1 MSDNPQKVD
10 FTVYREIQSPFLTE
24 DPADDSQVTATDASL
39 QELTLT
45 NSENSLTHHEVRPF
59 KQSSILA
66 FFTPNGPS
74 PASSSTAVRSGFNV
88 NKPPLAVD
96 HSLIDR
102 SLEHQ
107 PPPVEHSL
115 TDRSPTSLV
124 PMRVVKENNTTV
136 EPALIDR
143 STRRHPPPVEYSIT
157 DRSPTSLV
165 PMRVV
170 KENNTTV
177 EPALIDRSTRR
188 HPPPVEYSITDR
200 SPTSLVS
207 TRAFKPN
214 HTAVEPAITDRS
226 IRQPPPVEHS
236 ITNRSPTSLVST
248 RAFKPNHTAVE
259 PAITDRSI
267 RQPPPVEHSITDR
280 SPTSLVSTRVF
291 KPNHTAVEPAITD
304 RSIRQP
310 PPVEHSITDR
320 SPTSLVPMRV
330 AKENNTTVE
339 PAITDCSTHQ
349 PPPVEY
355 SITDRSPT
363 SQVSMRVS
371 KASHMSVEPTIS
383 SSTDIVF
390 DIVHDPEYFKRSD
403 NHNKLDLNNLK
414 HLHDLD
420 TASLCN
426 NSRSLND
433 DLSPANSS
441 SVPQDTVPQGRKR
454 FRPSTDIIDVD
465 DLNPSP
471 NPVSPPEPS
480 QVTDEALSFWRS
492 DKTTFNPSSDWAT
505 DGWAVPPPSPVSPLA
520 NDDHPQPTRTNTNVI
535 TPPTLFDKHYATR
548 ETVEETEFPSLP
560 TQGINFTALRVPI
573 YLLEKMQSQSQS
585 DPISEK
591 TQQSTQLAVD
601 DIIKSFTESLRELNL
616 KPNEPTTVPPNDNSN
631 AIKNPRTLDK
641 QPNLKIHFNNNA
653 DVHDSAFTRIVS
665 LQTELPNNPAPGPSQ
680 PTGNTRATPMD
691 TPGNHQALQLS
702 EALKSIAAENIAITT
717 QPNVPLDQP
726 SSAQYNSNLNV
737 SNQFTKQAYY
747 ANVLPEAL
755 DTWRSY
761 RAALNREHN
770 CSLRASFTR
779 YLAKSM
785 RIPDWA
791 VTSLPPAGLIT
802 TPSAALQVIN
812 LRRQHAIQIMNL
824 CATLLDNKA
833 AAHHI
838 SVETN
843 FEGLKKQYAVHAPST
858 GGSDTFSFPTAI
870 QLARKLVERDTAT
883 LNAKF
888 HTESDK
894 LKLAPE
900 ASLWKGIPTHLVAP
914 NVAGMTD
921 MNTYAPSTLRSGP
934 STQSSDPNSQSA
946 LFSEVLN
953 YIQREKGG
961 TTPVSP
967 LSQAAP
973 TGGQLMTAPWGPPP
987 TPPPQRRQ
995 KPSRQNQPRR
1005 GPYRPPQ
1012 TDTPRNPQEGYQ
1024 RRQDRNRNQQG
1035 RQANFRQDEQYPLSP
1050 RERNLLQRILEKSRA

>member
-1 MSDNPQKVD
+1 
-10 FTVYREIQSPFLTE
+10 
-24 DPADDSQVTATDASL
+24 
-39 QELTLT
+39 
-45 NSENSLTHHEVRPF
+45 
-59 KQSSILA
+59 
-66 FFTPNGPS
+66 
-74 PASSSTAVRSGFNV
+74 
-88 NKPPLAVD
+88 
-96 HSLIDR
+96 
-102 SLEHQ
+102 
-107 PPPVEHSL
+107 
-115 TDRSPTSLV
+115 
-124 PMRVVKENNTTV
+124 MRVDKENNTTV
-136 EPALIDR
+136 EPALTDR
-143 STRRHPPPVEYSIT
+143 STLQTPPVEYSIT

-165 PMRVV
+165 PMRVD

-188 HPPPVEYSITDR
+188 QAPPVEYSITDH
-200 SPTSLVS
+200 SP
-207 TRAFKPN
+207 
-214 HTAVEPAITDRS
+214 I
-226 IRQPPPVEHS
+226 
-236 ITNRSPTSLVST
+236 
-248 RAFKPNHTAVE
+248 
-259 PAITDRSI
+259 
-267 RQPPPVEHSITDR
+267 
-280 SPTSLVSTRVF
+280 
-291 KPNHTAVEPAITD
+291 
-304 RSIRQP
+304 
-310 PPVEHSITDR
+310 
-320 SPTSLVPMRV
+320 
-330 AKENNTTVE
+330 
-339 PAITDCSTHQ
+339 
-349 PPPVEY
+349 
-355 SITDRSPT
+355 
-363 SQVSMRVS
+363 SQVSARIS
-371 KASHMSVEPTIS
+371 KANHMSVEPTTS

-471 NPVSPPEPS
+471 NPVSPPEPP

-520 NDDHPQPTRTNTNVI
+520 NDDHPQPTRANTNVI

-591 TQQSTQLAVD
+591 TQQSTQCAVD

-616 KPNEPTTVPPNDNSN
+616 EPNEPTTVPPNDNSN
-631 AIKNPRTLDK
+631 AIKNLRILDK

-779 YLAKSM
+779 YLAKSI

-802 TPSAALQVIN
+802 TPAAALQVIN

-921 MNTYAPSTLRSGP
+921 MNTYAPSNLRSGP

-967 LSQAAP
+967 LSQVAS

-987 TPPPQRRQ
+987 TPLPPQRRQ

>member
-1 MSDNPQKVD
+1 MLGLKTKVG
-10 FTVYREIQSPFLTE
+10 RIL
-24 DPADDSQVTATDASL
+24 SL
-39 QELTLT
+39 L
-45 NSENSLTHHEVRPF
+45 
-59 KQSSILA
+59 
-66 FFTPNGPS
+66 
-74 PASSSTAVRSGFNV
+74 
-88 NKPPLAVD
+88 
-96 HSLIDR
+96 
-102 SLEHQ
+102 
-107 PPPVEHSL
+107 
-115 TDRSPTSLV
+115 
-124 PMRVVKENNTTV
+124 
-136 EPALIDR
+136 
-143 STRRHPPPVEYSIT
+143 HP
-157 DRSPTSLV
+157 
-165 PMRVV
+165 
-170 KENNTTV
+170 
-177 EPALIDRSTRR
+177 
-188 HPPPVEYSITDR
+188 
-200 SPTSLVS
+200 
-207 TRAFKPN
+207 
-214 HTAVEPAITDRS
+214 
-226 IRQPPPVEHS
+226 
-236 ITNRSPTSLVST
+236 
-248 RAFKPNHTAVE
+248 
-259 PAITDRSI
+259 
-267 RQPPPVEHSITDR
+267 
-280 SPTSLVSTRVF
+280 
-291 KPNHTAVEPAITD
+291 
-304 RSIRQP
+304 
-310 PPVEHSITDR
+310 
-320 SPTSLVPMRV
+320 
-330 AKENNTTVE
+330 
-339 PAITDCSTHQ
+339 
-349 PPPVEY
+349 
-355 SITDRSPT
+355 
-363 SQVSMRVS
+363 
-371 KASHMSVEPTIS
+371 
-383 SSTDIVF
+383 
-390 DIVHDPEYFKRSD
+390 
-403 NHNKLDLNNLK
+403 
-414 HLHDLD
+414 
-420 TASLCN
+420 
-426 NSRSLND
+426 
-433 DLSPANSS
+433 
-441 SVPQDTVPQGRKR
+441 
-454 FRPSTDIIDVD
+454 
-465 DLNPSP
+465 
-471 NPVSPPEPS
+471 
-480 QVTDEALSFWRS
+480 
-492 DKTTFNPSSDWAT
+492 
-505 DGWAVPPPSPVSPLA
+505 
-520 NDDHPQPTRTNTNVI
+520 
-535 TPPTLFDKHYATR
+535 
-548 ETVEETEFPSLP
+548 
-560 TQGINFTALRVPI
+560 RVPI

-585 DPISEK
+585 DPISGK
-591 TQQSTQLAVD
+591 TQHSTQIAVD

-616 KPNEPTTVPPNDNSN
+616 KQNETTTVPPIDNPN
-631 AIKNPRTLDK
+631 VIKNPRTLDK

-665 LQTELPNNPAPGPSQ
+665 LQTELSTNPAPGPSQ
-680 PTGNTRATPMD
+680 PTGNTRVTPMD

-779 YLAKSM
+779 YLAKSI

-843 FEGLKKQYAVHAPST
+843 FEGLKKQYAVHAPAT

-870 QLARKLVERDTAT
+870 QLAMKLVERDTAT

-973 TGGQLMTAPWGPPP
+973 TGGHLMTAPWGPPP

-995 KPSRQNQPRR
+995 KPSRQNQTRR

-1024 RRQDRNRNQQG
+1024 R
-1035 RQANFRQDEQYPLSP
+1035 S
-1050 RERNLLQRILEKSRA
+1050 ILIY

>member
-1 MSDNPQKVD
+1 
-10 FTVYREIQSPFLTE
+10 
-24 DPADDSQVTATDASL
+24 
-39 QELTLT
+39 
-45 NSENSLTHHEVRPF
+45 
-59 KQSSILA
+59 
-66 FFTPNGPS
+66 
-74 PASSSTAVRSGFNV
+74 
-88 NKPPLAVD
+88 
-96 HSLIDR
+96 
-102 SLEHQ
+102 
-107 PPPVEHSL
+107 
-115 TDRSPTSLV
+115 
-124 PMRVVKENNTTV
+124 
-136 EPALIDR
+136 
-143 STRRHPPPVEYSIT
+143 
-157 DRSPTSLV
+157 
-165 PMRVV
+165 
-170 KENNTTV
+170 
-177 EPALIDRSTRR
+177 
-188 HPPPVEYSITDR
+188 
-200 SPTSLVS
+200 
-207 TRAFKPN
+207 
-214 HTAVEPAITDRS
+214 
-226 IRQPPPVEHS
+226 
-236 ITNRSPTSLVST
+236 
-248 RAFKPNHTAVE
+248 
-259 PAITDRSI
+259 
-267 RQPPPVEHSITDR
+267 
-280 SPTSLVSTRVF
+280 
-291 KPNHTAVEPAITD
+291 
-304 RSIRQP
+304 
-310 PPVEHSITDR
+310 
-320 SPTSLVPMRV
+320 
-330 AKENNTTVE
+330 
-339 PAITDCSTHQ
+339 
-349 PPPVEY
+349 
-355 SITDRSPT
+355 
-363 SQVSMRVS
+363 
-371 KASHMSVEPTIS
+371 
-383 SSTDIVF
+383 
-390 DIVHDPEYFKRSD
+390 
-403 NHNKLDLNNLK
+403 
-414 HLHDLD
+414 
-420 TASLCN
+420 
-426 NSRSLND
+426 
-433 DLSPANSS
+433 
-441 SVPQDTVPQGRKR
+441 
-454 FRPSTDIIDVD
+454 
-465 DLNPSP
+465 
-471 NPVSPPEPS
+471 
-480 QVTDEALSFWRS
+480 
-492 DKTTFNPSSDWAT
+492 
-505 DGWAVPPPSPVSPLA
+505 
-520 NDDHPQPTRTNTNVI
+520 
-535 TPPTLFDKHYATR
+535 
-548 ETVEETEFPSLP
+548 
-560 TQGINFTALRVPI
+560 
-573 YLLEKMQSQSQS
+573 
-585 DPISEK
+585 
-591 TQQSTQLAVD
+591 
-601 DIIKSFTESLRELNL
+601 
-616 KPNEPTTVPPNDNSN
+616 
-631 AIKNPRTLDK
+631 
-641 QPNLKIHFNNNA
+641 
-653 DVHDSAFTRIVS
+653 
-665 LQTELPNNPAPGPSQ
+665 
-680 PTGNTRATPMD
+680 MD
-691 TPGNHQALQLS
+691 TPGNHQAPQLS

-726 SSAQYNSNLNV
+726 SSAQYNSNPNV

-747 ANVLPEAL
+747 ANVLSEAL

-779 YLAKSM
+779 YLAKSI

-967 LSQAAP
+967 LSQVAS

-987 TPPPQRRQ
+987 TPPPPQRRQ

>member
-1 MSDNPQKVD
+1 
-10 FTVYREIQSPFLTE
+10 
-24 DPADDSQVTATDASL
+24 
-39 QELTLT
+39 
-45 NSENSLTHHEVRPF
+45 
-59 KQSSILA
+59 
-66 FFTPNGPS
+66 
-74 PASSSTAVRSGFNV
+74 
-88 NKPPLAVD
+88 
-96 HSLIDR
+96 
-102 SLEHQ
+102 
-107 PPPVEHSL
+107 
-115 TDRSPTSLV
+115 
-124 PMRVVKENNTTV
+124 
-136 EPALIDR
+136 
-143 STRRHPPPVEYSIT
+143 
-157 DRSPTSLV
+157 
-165 PMRVV
+165 
-170 KENNTTV
+170 
-177 EPALIDRSTRR
+177 
-188 HPPPVEYSITDR
+188 
-200 SPTSLVS
+200 
-207 TRAFKPN
+207 
-214 HTAVEPAITDRS
+214 
-226 IRQPPPVEHS
+226 
-236 ITNRSPTSLVST
+236 
-248 RAFKPNHTAVE
+248 
-259 PAITDRSI
+259 
-267 RQPPPVEHSITDR
+267 
-280 SPTSLVSTRVF
+280 
-291 KPNHTAVEPAITD
+291 
-304 RSIRQP
+304 
-310 PPVEHSITDR
+310 
-320 SPTSLVPMRV
+320 MRV
-330 AKENNTTVE
+330 AKGNNTAVDLT
-339 PAITDCSTHQ
+339 T
-349 PPPVEY
+349 
-355 SITDRSPT
+355 
-363 SQVSMRVS
+363 
-371 KASHMSVEPTIS
+371 S

-420 TASLCN
+420 TASLWN
-426 NSRSLND
+426 NIRSLND
-433 DLSPANSS
+433 DLSPVNSS
-441 SVPQDTVPQGRKR
+441 SVSQDTVPQGRKR
-454 FRPSTDIIDVD
+454 FRPSTDNTDVD

-471 NPVSPPEPS
+471 SPVSPHEHS

-520 NDDHPQPTRTNTNVI
+520 NDEHPQPARTNTNVI
-535 TPPTLFDKHYATR
+535 TPPTLFDKHYTIR

-560 TQGINFTALRVPI
+560 TQGINFTALRIPI
-573 YLLEKMQSQSQS
+573 HLLEKTQSQSQS
-585 DPISEK
+585 DSISEK

-616 KPNEPTTVPPNDNSN
+616 KPNETATVPPPPNDNSN
-631 AIKNPRTLDK
+631 VIKNPRTLDK

-653 DVHDSAFTRIVS
+653 DVHDSAFTHIVS
-665 LQTELPNNPAPGPSQ
+665 LQTELSNNPAPGPSQ
-680 PTGNTRATPMD
+680 PTGNSRATPMD

-702 EALKSIAAENIAITT
+702 EALKSIAAENIVITT
-717 QPNVPLDQP
+717 PPNVPLDQH

-737 SNQFTKQAYY
+737 SDQFTKQAYY

-779 YLAKSM
+779 YLAKSI

-824 CATLLDNKA
+824 CTTLLDNKA

-921 MNTYAPSTLRSGP
+921 MKTYVPSTLRSGP
-934 STQSSDPNSQSA
+934 NTQSSDPNSQSA

-953 YIQREKGG
+953 YIQRQKGG

-1035 RQANFRQDEQYPLSP
+1035 CQANFRQGEQYPLSP
-1050 RERNLLQRILEKSRA
+1050 RERNLLERILEKFRA